1 MSRSDACS
9 TVHGFSSRSCILF
22 LFLQQLRVHF
32 VELVPTLP
40 GISNQCKTGT
50 RGAEPSP
57 KSLAAV
63 FCSLNILPFALLRQR
78 RLRTALCVGRKCEA
92 IYIAKPQYEA
102 CFIKGSIHCCF
113 MFLHTSLL
121 ACGQGVINCGRGRVP
136 LSVCDIGSSEC
147 GFATVASTV
156 WDHKCED

>member
-1 MSRSDACS
+1 MCAVQCMVSAREAAS
-9 TVHGFSSRSCILF
+9 FF

-102 CFIKGSIHCCF
+102 CFINHG
-113 MFLHTSLL
+113 
-121 ACGQGVINCGRGRVP
+121 ARPAVP
-136 LSVCDIGSSEC
+136 PLYAAE
-147 GFATVASTV
+147 
-156 WDHKCED
+156 